1 MTKDEF
7 FEPIKVK
14 NPMVAMLPDI
24 TLKMEISGTQYRFRG
39 IYDGERAL
47 SAKLLRLMATE
58 ENTEK
63 GADKTNDER

>member
-47 SAKLLRLMATE
+47 SAKLLKLM
-58 ENTEK
+58 ENEK
-63 GADKTNDER
+63 EFEQRADKTNDER